1 MAIFWCEAFRSSH
14 KKFKKNIIRNR
25 WSKCESPKT
34 AYVKHN
40 LQESSLGV
48 ILLSPQCCFY
58 SNPTCLQA
66 GAPPLQISIITFQFR
81 LPRAH
86 HHPLFRPS
94 TPTSLFNRAGDWGL
108 DGESSPLS
116 QTNRK
121 TTVILPG
128 PPCKRFYSWA
138 KERFRLIKSKPCAI
152 WGVNFH
158 IHITFVLKSSYGRKS
173 LISCLGNRKRRSKHL
188 TASQTRTPMKNSKA
202 IIHREHGH
210 TEGCEA
216 IKPPPPLQ
224 PPKKKKTKPNS
235 FLSREEGIVHLQGF
249 GSASLQTD
257 HQNQSEAVCGGGRGK
272 EGGA

>member
-1 MAIFWCEAFRSSH
+1 M
-14 KKFKKNIIRNR
+14 
-25 WSKCESPKT
+25 
-34 AYVKHN
+34 
-40 LQESSLGV
+40 
-48 ILLSPQCCFY
+48 
-58 SNPTCLQA
+58 
-66 GAPPLQISIITFQFR
+66 
-81 LPRAH
+81 
-86 HHPLFRPS
+86 
-94 TPTSLFNRAGDWGL
+94 